1 MLTLEWY
8 NVAFWITLSGIWQI
22 LLNKLL
28 NGYEFCLKGY
38 VERKI
43 SNVRHKRGTWPWNRT
58 PFKELF
64 NFQPSNIVP
73 RGVFSPLKKSTV
85 LFSGLFLLLL

>member
-8 NVAFWITLSGIWQI
+8 NVAFWTTLSGRL
-22 LLNKLL
+22 LLNELL

-43 SNVRHKRGTWPWNRT
+43 SNVRHKRGTLPWNRT
-58 PFKELF
+58 PFKELYRRS
-64 NFQPSNIVP
+64 FQPP
-73 RGVFSPLKKSTV
+73 KKSTV
-85 LFSGLFLLLL
+85 FFSGLFLLWL